1 MQGVRGLVSLH
12 PARFFI
18 GDLEVEKEVF
28 MVYSPP
34 TVLLEI
40 GSETVEYLLF
50 YLTAGRKVR
59 AFLHVFE
66 GLLFVL

>member
-50 YLTAGRKVR
+50 YQTAGRKVR